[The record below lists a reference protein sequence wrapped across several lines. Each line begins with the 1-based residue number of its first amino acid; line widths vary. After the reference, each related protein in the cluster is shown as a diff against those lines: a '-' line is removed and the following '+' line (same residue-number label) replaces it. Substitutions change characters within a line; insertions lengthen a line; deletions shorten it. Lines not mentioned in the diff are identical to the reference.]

1 MTGGLPLR
9 TRLLLLGAAGV
20 LPLAVM
26 AGIALLALFE
36 QRREQA
42 QRAGIEVTRAL
53 GTAVDAELR
62 RSIAVLE
69 AIALGPALDRGDV
82 RRYHETLTRILQTRP
97 DWVTITLSD
106 ASGKPLANARRPFGE
121 ALPPLVDPASFEAL
135 LKSRMPAI
143 GVLTSG
149 PRGELGIPVR
159 VPVLRGGELRYVL
172 TAALRPEAFVEV
184 LNRQR
189 LPADWVI
196 SIFDAK
202 GQRVARSRQ
211 HAEFLG
217 KPAAPSLQALMPAG
231 SEEGAGITRALE
243 GDEIYTA
250 YARSRASGW
259 SVAIGVPPAVVE
271 AGARAS
277 LAAYGGGIA
286 LSIALGI
293 LAALMVA
300 RGIVSPMAAL
310 RAAAQALGRR
320 EPVVTPRTSVAEVD
334 EVGSALAAAAEQQQ
348 RHEVEREDLLRR
360 EREARG
366 AAENANRAKDE
377 FLAMLGH
384 ELRNPLGAISNAA
397 RLLEHPRTDA
407 ESAQRAREIISRQ
420 SDHLARLT
428 DDLLDAG
435 RAVMG
440 KISLQRRPLD
450 LAALVSRALSTL
462 RAAGR
467 TANHRLVQDLHQV
480 WVDGDPIRIEQI
492 LSNLV
497 INAAKYT
504 LLPGTIRVTV
514 RKENGEAVLRVRD
527 DGIGMSEDLASRAFD
542 LFVQGERSLDRTL
555 GGLGI
560 GLTLVRRL
568 AEMHGGSASARSDG
582 KDKGSEL
589 TVRLPAIEPPA
600 PVPARAPRASP
611 SLSRSILVIE
621 DNDDARESLC
631 RLLEFTGHRV
641 SSAADGAAGLTAAL
655 LAKPEVILVDVGLPK
670 MDGYEVAQRI
680 RVTSGD
686 WRPFLVALTGYG
698 LPEDRSRALEAGF
711 DAHLV
716 KPVDH
721 AALEELLSAPR

>member
-1 MTGGLPLR
+1 VTAGHPLR
-9 TRLLLLGAAGV
+9 RRLLLLVAAGV
-20 LPLAVM
+20 LPLAAT
-26 AGIALLALFE
+26 AGIALLAMFE

-42 QRAGIEVTRAL
+42 ERAGIEVTRAL

-69 AIALGPALDRGDV
+69 AMALGPALDRGDV
-82 RRYHETLTRILQTRP
+82 KRYHETLTRILQTRP
-97 DWVTITLSD
+97 DWVTITLAD
-106 ASGKPLANARRPFGE
+106 ASGRQLANARRPFGD
-121 ALPPLVDPASFEAL
+121 ALPPLVDQPSFDAAVASRAPAVGAL
-135 LKSRMPAI
+135 TP
-143 GVLTSG
+143 G
-149 PRGELGIPVR
+149 PRGEIGIPIR
-159 VPVLRGGELRYVL
+159 VPVLRDGELRYVL

-184 LNRQR
+184 LSRQR

-211 HAEFLG
+211 HIEFLG
-217 KPAAPSLQALMPAG
+217 QPAAPSLQALMASG
-231 SEEGAGITRALE
+231 AEEGAGITHALE

-250 YARSRASGW
+250 YARSRSSRW
-259 SVAIGVPPAVVE
+259 SVAIGVPPSVVE

-277 LAAYGGGIA
+277 LAVYGGGIA

-293 LAALMVA
+293 LAALVVA

-334 EVGSALAAAAEQQQ
+334 EVGSALAAAAEQQ
-348 RHEVEREDLLRR
+348 RLHEVERDELLRR
-360 EREARG
+360 EREARS
-366 AAENANRAKDE
+366 AAEGANRAKDE

-384 ELRNPLGAISNAA
+384 ELRNPLGAITNAA
-397 RLLEHPRTDA
+397 RLLEHPRTDP

-462 RAAGR
+462 RASGR
-467 TANHRLVQDLHQV
+467 TANHRLVQELQPV

-504 LLPGTIRVTV
+504 VLPGTIRVSL
-514 RKENGEAVLRVRD
+514 RREDGEAVLRVKD
-527 DGIGMSEDLASRAFD
+527 DGIGMSEDLAARAFD

-589 TVRLPAIEPPA
+589 TVRLPAIEA
-600 PVPARAPRASP
+600 PDAAPARAPRVSP
-611 SLSRSILVIE
+611 APSRSILVIE
-621 DNDDARESLC
+621 DNDDARESLR
-631 RLLEFTGHRV
+631 RLLELTGHRV
-641 SSAADGAAGLTAAL
+641 SAAADGAAGLTAAL
-655 LAKPEVILVDVGLPK
+655 LSKPEVVLVDVGLPK

-680 RVTSGD
+680 RATAGD

-721 AALEELLSAPR
+721 AALEGLLSAPR

>member
-1 MTGGLPLR
+1 MTRSVPLR
-9 TRLLLLGAAGV
+9 RRLFLLVAAGI
-20 LPLAVM
+20 LPLAAM
-26 AGIALLALFE
+26 SGLALLALFDH
-36 QRREQA
+36 QRKQA
-42 QRAGIEVTRAL
+42 ERSGIEVTRAL
-53 GTAVDAELR
+53 ATAVDAELG
-62 RSIAVLE
+62 RSIAVLQ
-69 AIALGPALDRGDV
+69 AMALGPALDTADLK
-82 RRYHETLTRILQTRP
+82 RYHETLSRVIETRP
-97 DWVTITLSD
+97 DWLGMTL
-106 ASGKPLANARRPFGE
+106 AEPSGRQLINTRRPLGQSLPQVLDMPSLEAATRLRAPVIGSLTKGVGE
-121 ALPPLVDPASFEAL
+121 
-135 LKSRMPAI
+135 I
-143 GVLTSG
+143 
-149 PRGELGIPVR
+149 GIPVR
-159 VPVLRGGELRYVL
+159 VPVLRQGEVRYVL
-172 TAALRPEAFVEV
+172 TAALRPEAMVEL

-189 LPADWVI
+189 LPADWVV

-202 GQRVARSRQ
+202 GQRVARSRL

-217 KPAAPSLQALMPAG
+217 RAASPSLVELMARSG
-231 SEEGAGITRALE
+231 EEGSGVTHALE

-250 YARSRASGW
+250 YSRSRVTGW
-259 SVAIGVPPAVVE
+259 TIAIGIPPSAVE
-271 AGARAS
+271 AGARRS
-277 LAAYGGGIA
+277 LVVYGGGVA

-293 LAALMVA
+293 LASLVVA

-320 EPVVTPRTSVAEVD
+320 EPMVTPRTSVAEVD

-348 RHEVEREDLLRR
+348 SHEIEREELLRR

-366 AAENANRAKDE
+366 AAESANRAKDE

-384 ELRNPLGAISNAA
+384 ELRNPLGAITNAA

-450 LAALVSRALSTL
+450 LAALASRALSTL
-462 RAAGR
+462 RASGR
-467 TANHRLVQDLHQV
+467 TANHRLVQDLQPV
-480 WVDGDPIRIEQI
+480 WIDGDAIRIEQI

-504 LLPGTIRVTV
+504 LLPGTIRVSV
-514 RKENGEAVLRVRD
+514 RKENGEAVLRVKD
-527 DGIGMSEDLASRAFD
+527 DGVGMSEDLAARAFD
-542 LFVQGERSLDRTL
+542 LFVQGERGLDRTL

-600 PVPARAPRASP
+600 PAPARTPRVSP
-611 SLSRSILVIE
+611 ALSRSILVIE

-631 RLLEFTGHRV
+631 RLLELTGHRV
-641 SSAADGAAGLTAAL
+641 SAAADGAAGLTAAL

-670 MDGYEVAQRI
+670 LDGYEVAQRI
-680 RVTSGD
+680 RATAGD

-721 AALEELLSAPR
+721 GALEELLSAPR